1 MTTLVTGGLGFVGSH
16 FVWAAHESGRRVVVL
31 DDGSAGSVPAL
42 PQGVTVVHG
51 DVGDVATTKSVA
63 RREGVRE
70 IVHFAGLI
78 CVGESVAEPGRY
90 FDVNFI
96 RALRLLEVARDE
108 SIERFVFSSTAAV
121 YGEPE
126 KVPIPEGSRRD
137 PVNPYGAAKLAFE
150 HALNAFE
157 TAHGVRYA
165 APRYF
170 NASGAHPSGKL
181 REAHDPE
188 THLIPLVLDAAL
200 GRRKPVTIFGTD
212 YDTPDGTCIR
222 DYIHVDDL
230 ASAHLSALDRLEKGA
245 RIGAV
250 NLGTGRGNSVREI
263 VDETARLLG
272 KPVPHDVGPR
282 RAGDPSRL
290 VADAARAHEVLE
302 WAPRR
307 SDIHTIVEDALRSR
321 TTS

>member
-1 MTTLVTGGLGFVGSH
+1 
-16 FVWAAHESGRRVVVL
+16 VVVL
-31 DDGSAGSVPAL
+31 DDGSAGSEPAL
-42 PQGVTVVHG
+42 PQGVTVIHG
-51 DVGDVATTKSVA
+51 DVGDVATTKRIA
-63 RREGVRE
+63 RAEGVRE

-78 CVGESVAEPGRY
+78 CVGESVQQPARY
-90 FDVNFI
+90 FDVNFV
-96 RALRLLEVARDE
+96 RALHLLEVARDE

-126 KVPIPEGSRRD
+126 EVPIRERSRRD

-150 HALNAFE
+150 HALDAFE
-157 TAHGVRYA
+157 KAHGIRYA

-170 NASGAHPSGKL
+170 NAAGAHPSGKL

-212 YDTPDGTCIR
+212 YETPDGTCIR

-230 ASAHLSALDRLEKGA
+230 ASAHLSALDRLENGS

-250 NLGTGRGNSVREI
+250 NLGTGHGSSVREI
-263 VDETARLLG
+263 VDETSRLLG
-272 KPVPHDVGPR
+272 KPVPHDMGPR

-290 VADAARAHEVLE
+290 VADPTRARDVLG
-302 WAPRR
+302 WSPRR
-307 SDIHTIVEDALRSR
+307 SDIHVIVEDALRSR
-321 TTS
+321 MRS